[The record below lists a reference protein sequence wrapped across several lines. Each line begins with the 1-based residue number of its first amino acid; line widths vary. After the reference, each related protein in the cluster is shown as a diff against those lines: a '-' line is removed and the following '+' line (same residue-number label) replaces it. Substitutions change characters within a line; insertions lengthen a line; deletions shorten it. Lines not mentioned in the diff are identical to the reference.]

1 MGPPKQEKN
10 ERLRS
15 DRAPTLGSIRDGG
28 GALEAGQLRPSIHP
42 TYARLLAAELKR
54 RGFSDDQIFDGMRL
68 SWVQLLEEERFLSFE
83 AFRRLAMR
91 GMELTGEGW
100 LGLDVGRSTQISSHG
115 PLGYAIVASP
125 DVGTA
130 LELVQRYSS
139 LRLGIAGFAVQREG
153 GRARLRI
160 EETVD
165 WGDVGEYVSL
175 HIIGALCLLLETV
188 SGTPLPETRL
198 GFAYERPEWAGEYEA
213 RLGSV
218 TLEFGVPASLI
229 DVPESFA
236 ATPCIT
242 SDATAFRNAVRLCQ
256 RAESRRASQEDVAQR
271 VLDRLLD
278 RQGDYPT
285 LSEMAKD
292 LYMSNRTLI
301 RKLKAQGTSYQ
312 MLLNDVRQE
321 LAVWYLRQTALPV
334 EAIAERLGYKDTSN
348 FSRTCRRWFGL
359 TPREIRQG

>member
-1 MGPPKQEKN
+1 MGGPKQRRN
-10 ERLRS
+10 ERRKGS
-15 DRAPTLGSIRDGG
+15 ARAPGSIRN
-28 GALEAGQLRPSIHP
+28 GADALDAAQLRPSVHP

-54 RGFSDDQIFDGMRL
+54 RGFSDDDIFEGTRL
-68 SWVQLLEEERFLSFE
+68 SWTQLLEEDRFLSFE
-83 AFRRLAMR
+83 AFRRLALR
-91 GMELTGEGW
+91 GMALTGDGW

-115 PLGYAIVASP
+115 PLGYAMVASP

-130 LELVQRYSS
+130 VDMAERYSS
-139 LRLGIAGFAVQREG
+139 LRLGIVEFAVEREG
-153 GRARLRI
+153 GRLRLRI
-160 EETVD
+160 EDTVGWD
-165 WGDVGEYVSL
+165 DVGEYVSL
-175 HIIGALCLLLETV
+175 HIFGAICFLLETV
-188 SGTPLPETRL
+188 SGMPLPETRL
-198 GFAYERPEWAGEYEA
+198 AFAYGKPAWADEYRA
-213 RLGSV
+213 RLGQV
-218 TLEFGVPASLI
+218 TLEFDAKASMI

-236 ATPCIT
+236 TTPCIT
-242 SDATAFRNAVRLCQ
+242 ADATAFRNAVRLCE
-256 RAESRRASQEDVAQR
+256 RAEARREGDGDVAQR

-312 MLLNDVRQE
+312 MLLDDVRQE
-321 LAVWYLRQTALPV
+321 LAVWYLRQSDLSV
-334 EAIAERLGYKDTSN
+334 EAIAERLGYRDTSN